1 MHFNYPKN
9 NIYTYPASRSNQ
21 TTEEY
26 YNNEIVVIS
35 TEWKGKNDFSF
46 CATVLKSNGDRRYS
60 VGEYSNSWHKKDFH
74 LVEEP
79 ITLTFTN

>member
-46 CATVLKSNGDRRYS
+46 CATVLKSNGIEDIRL
-60 VGEYSNSWHKKDFH
+60 VNIVILGIKK
-74 LVEEP
+74 
-79 ITLTFTN
+79 TFI